1 VTTWVDGL
9 EEQARGLLPEAV
21 FRYFSQGS
29 GAGLSAAEA
38 CQAWEDMRFLPR
50 VMRDV
55 SKVSV
60 STTVLGTPLDVPVAL
75 APTTLQRQAHP
86 GGEVEMARGAA
97 NAGTLVC
104 VSSNSGSTF
113 AVVAEAGAPWWV
125 QAYVLKDRG
134 LTTAMLERAV
144 AAGARAV
151 VLTADTPV
159 VAVKHEGPASVW
171 DLVPGEHLHANEDLA
186 GVRHSSLEKAM
197 DLTPDTIGWLAEV
210 TGLPVVVKGILRA
223 DDATIALAAGAAGV
237 WVSNHGGRQLDR
249 SIATAR
255 ALGPVADA
263 VGGGTPV
270 FVDGGVRH
278 GLDVLAALALG
289 AQAVF
294 IGRPALW
301 ALAVS
306 GADGVTRLV
315 GTIRAELEEAMRLAG
330 VTDAGDVRAARLVDS
345 EGPPVRLWH
354 RPDQEL
360 TVPTALGRRR
370 GDR

>member
-1 VTTWVDGL
+1 MPG
-9 EEQARGLLPEAV
+9 
-21 FRYFSQGS
+21 FRPRR
-29 GAGLSAAEA
+29 LAA
-38 CQAWEDMRFLPR
+38 AWEEVRFLPR
-50 VMRDV
+50 VLHDV
-55 SKVSV
+55 SNVSV
-60 STTVLGTPLDVPVAL
+60 STSVLGTPLDAPVAI

-86 GGEVEMARGAA
+86 AGEVEMARGAA

-104 VSSNSGSTF
+104 VSSNAGSTF
-113 AVVAEAGAPWWV
+113 AAIAEAGAPWWV
-125 QAYVLKDRG
+125 QAYVLRDRG

-159 VAVKHEGPASVW
+159 VAVKREGPASVW
-171 DLVPGEHLHANEDLA
+171 DTVPEDHLHANEDLA
-186 GVRHSSLEKAM
+186 GVRHSSLEKAT

-223 DDATIALAAGAAGV
+223 DDATTALSAGAAGV

-249 SIATAR
+249 SIATTR

-263 VGGGTPV
+263 VGRQAQV

-289 AQAVF
+289 ARAVF

-306 GADGVTRLV
+306 GAAGVTRLIGV
-315 GTIRAELEEAMRLAG
+315 IRAELEEAMCLAG
-330 VTDAGDVRAARLVDS
+330 VTAAEDVRAARLVD
-345 EGPPVRLWH
+345 PVGGTGQ
-354 RPDQEL
+354 P
-360 TVPTALGRRR
+360 
-370 GDR
+370 